1 MFGLPLP
8 LLTKNNGIMRTI
20 TRTFNVFQVTELSE
34 KAFNKSYNK
43 WLESFDYLWDKENR
57 RTLDVFEDW
66 FNVNVYQWEY
76 DTINYNYRFQLEC
89 ADELEELSGIR
100 LYKYLVNTYW
110 NYLFKKKIYYN
121 RNGLKKRTSNIFYNH
136 ECVMTGYIMDDVILK
151 PIYDFLQRPDNSTYY
166 ELIDRCLNAFF
177 SACSEDMENMES
189 ERYFKEE
196 CNANGW
202 EFLENGEMFS

>member
-1 MFGLPLP
+1 
-8 LLTKNNGIMRTI
+8 MRTI

>member
-1 MFGLPLP
+1 M
-8 LLTKNNGIMRTI
+8 
-20 TRTFNVFQVTELSE
+20 TELSE